1 MNNFP
6 GIPNATIYEHS
17 KGAPKTPPQHP
28 ITATVYG
35 HATGINATVYGRAT
49 SAPKKPSQQPI
60 NVTVYM
66 PNFTNEKINIYQ

>member
-1 MNNFP
+1 MNNFS

-35 HATGINATVYGRAT
+35 HATG
-49 SAPKKPSQQPI
+49 APKTPP
-60 NVTVYM
+60 
-66 PNFTNEKINIYQ
+66 

>member
-6 GIPNATIYEHS
+6 GIPNATVYSHA
-17 KGAPKTPPQHP
+17 KGAPKTSPQYP

-60 NVTVYM
+60 NATVYV
-66 PNFTNEKINIYQ
+66 PNFTNEKINTYQ